1 MRDWESEELDDNDWD
16 DDPEAE
22 IDSADEGIVACP
34 YCGAEMFEDAP
45 QCAACGNYISV
56 EDHPAAPKP
65 TWIVVTAVL
74 CLIMALG
81 WVLSS

>member
-1 MRDWESEELDDNDWD
+1 MHDWD
-16 DDPEAE
+16 DGEREDDPWDETDEAE
-22 IDSADEGIVACP
+22 IDSADEATVACP

-45 QCAACGNYISV
+45 QCAACGNYISA

-74 CLIMALG
+74 CLAMALG
-81 WVLSS
+81 WVLIG